1 MTSLLPTG
9 KQINLQLGWP
19 SPSLFPSEA
28 LNAAVTSVL
37 SSFDAASSALVYGPS
52 RGHVPLRSQMA
63 KFLGSMYHNDPEAIE
78 ESRVCIAGGAS
89 QNLSNALLRFADPS
103 YTRRVWMVEP
113 TYFLACPVFE
123 DCGFIGKLR
132 GVPEDDEG
140 IDLGFLAKALAETEA
155 EYAGQGEQ
163 GRLKTTANGYEK
175 IYKHI
180 IYVVPTF
187 SNPSGKTMSLK
198 HRYELVRLAIEYHAL
213 VISDDVYDF
222 LSWPHEQKNYVEGGK
237 LETPPTLVDINR
249 ELDPESKWGNTMS
262 NGSFSKIIAPGAR
275 VSWAMGTPAFVN
287 FLATTGA
294 SISGGNPGHLSST
307 FIENMLSSRAL
318 QTHIEKTLIPA
329 YSSRY
334 YSMVQAIEEY
344 LEPLGVKI
352 ITGQPYYSHFKTSDG
367 GCSKAKVQVAG
378 GFFLSIAL
386 PSVYQDVPGLA
397 KVALENDELKIA
409 YGKMFEVKGDG
420 GSKERSKASF
430 GNSIR
435 LCWSFHEE
443 EAIKEGIMRLRGVL
457 LSYEKNT
464 A

>member
-28 LNAAVTSVL
+28 LNAATTSVL
-37 SSFDAASSALVYGPS
+37 SSFDTASSALVYGPS

-63 KFLGSMYHNDPEAIE
+63 KFLGSMYHNDPQAIE

-103 YTRRVWMVEP
+103 YTRRIWMVEP

-140 IDLGFLAKALAETEA
+140 IDLDFLANALTETEA

-198 HRYELVRLAIEYHAL
+198 HRYDLVRLAIKYDAL

-222 LSWPHEQKNYVEGGK
+222 LSWPHEKKDYVEGTK
-237 LETPPTLVDINR
+237 LEIPPTLVDINR
-249 ELDPESKWGNTMS
+249 ELDPEGKWGNTMS

-275 VSWAMGTPAFVN
+275 VSWVMGTPAFVN

-307 FIENMLSSRAL
+307 FVENMLSSGAL
-318 QTHIEKTLIPA
+318 KTHIEKKLIPTYA
-329 YSSRY
+329 SRY
-334 YSMVQAIEEY
+334 YAMVNAIEEY
-344 LEPLGVKI
+344 LEPIGVKI
-352 ITGQPYYSHFKTSDG
+352 ITGQPYYSHIKTSDG
-367 GCSKAKVQVAG
+367 GCSEVKVQIVG

-386 PSVYQDVPGLA
+386 PSVYQDVSSLA
-397 KVALENDELKIA
+397 KAALENEELKIA

-457 LSYEKNT
+457 LSYGKNT

>member
-19 SPSLFPSEA
+19 SPSLFPSED
-28 LNAAVTSVL
+28 LNAAASSVF
-37 SSFDAASSALVYGPS
+37 SSFDVASSALVYGPS
-52 RGHVPLRSQMA
+52 RGYVPLRSQMA
-63 KFLGSMYHNDPEAIE
+63 KFLGSMYHGNPEAIE

-89 QNLSNALLRFADPS
+89 QNLSNTLLRFADPS
-103 YTRRVWMVEP
+103 YTRRIWMVEP

-123 DCGFIGKLR
+123 DCGFIGKMR

-140 IDLGFLAKALAETEA
+140 IDLGFLERALAETEA
-155 EYAGQGEQ
+155 EYAGKCEE
-163 GRLKTTANGYEK
+163 GRLKTPANGYEK

-187 SNPSGKTMSLK
+187 SNPSGKTMSLE
-198 HRYELVRLAIEYHAL
+198 HRYSLVRLAIKYDAL

-222 LSWPHEQKNYVEGGK
+222 LSWPHEQENYIEGGK
-237 LETPPTLVDINR
+237 LEISPTLVDINR

-275 VSWAMGTPAFVN
+275 VSWAMGTPAFVS

-307 FIENMLSSRAL
+307 FVENMLSSGAL
-318 QTHIEKTLIPA
+318 QTHIEKKLIPT

-334 YSMVQAIEEY
+334 YAMVKAIEEY
-344 LEPLGVKI
+344 LEPLGVKV
-352 ITGQPYYSHFKTSDG
+352 ITGQPYHSHYRTSDG
-367 GCSKAKVQVAG
+367 GGSAAKIQAAG
-378 GFFLSIAL
+378 GFFLSISL
-386 PSVYQDVPGLA
+386 PSTYQDVPGLA
-397 KVALENDELKIA
+397 KAALEKEELKIA
-409 YGKMFEVKGDG
+409 YGKMFEVKGDA
-420 GSKERSKASF
+420 GSKERSKTSF

-443 EAIKEGIMRLRGVL
+443 EAIKEGIMRLRSVL
-457 LSYEKNT
+457 LSYDKI
-464 A
+464 